1 MKIIASQDIGELGP
15 NQGTAVVYDWK
26 WYYSTSSLALWLVLI
41 AAFIFIKANR
51 YPQALLIL
59 VPLLIVNLLWLAFK
73 KVLLFSSADTQ
84 MFSMVFNSLVVGIT
98 ALWLLG
104 HKLGNR
110 NRFVTFILALAVLAV
125 TGLVGSISYGTGFSQ
140 ETAKVAIFLAVSAF
154 TMLFAFVLAAWH
166 CRRRY
171 SGLRFMLYLPVW
183 TIAMS
188 IVSFLGYVVIA
199 LVIMSIAG
207 NAPGNWSS
215 MLLQVLVVG
224 LVFGLVLGLCV
235 YVINLPFM
243 ILALRSSFFRKRFFA
258 CLRLKSMPTTTGQ
271 ADTDQPNEQSSGP
284 ETSESTPSV

>member
-1 MKIIASQDIGELGP
+1 
-15 NQGTAVVYDWK
+15 
-26 WYYSTSSLALWLVLI
+26 LI

-51 YPQALLIL
+51 NLQALLIL
-59 VPLLIVNLLWLAFK
+59 VPLLIVNLLWLVFK
-73 KVLLFSSADTQ
+73 KILGFSSADTE
-84 MFSMVFNSLVVGIT
+84 MLSMVFNSLIVGIT
-98 ALWLLG
+98 VLWLLG

-125 TGLVGSISYGTGFSQ
+125 IGLVGTISYGTGFSQ

-166 CRRRY
+166 CRKRY
-171 SGLRFMLYLPVW
+171 SGLRFMLCLPVW

-188 IVSFLGYVVIA
+188 IVISLGYVGIA

-243 ILALRSSFFRKRFFA
+243 ILALRSSFFRERFFA
-258 CLRLKSMPTTTGQ
+258 CLRLTPMPTTTAQ
-271 ADTDQPNEQSSGP
+271 ADF
-284 ETSESTPSV
+284 